1 MTNRDCDEIL
11 FNEEGKFIGIKSQGE
26 VAYGSMLIAEP
37 SYVAKYNMVQSK
49 GKVIRAICILDHPI
63 KAVNIKVKDGEPS
76 AQIILPQRQIN
87 RKNGKKIS

>member
-1 MTNRDCDEIL
+1 
-11 FNEEGKFIGIKSQGE
+11 
-26 VAYGSMLIAEP
+26 
-37 SYVAKYNMVQSK
+37 MVQSK

-63 KAVNIKVKDGEPS
+63 KAVDIKVKDGEPA